1 MTQWTT
7 PQLLFF
13 GMFLVLSSTSI
24 GALPVLFIRDMSDKL
39 KSLFLGLSAGI
50 MLGATF
56 FSLIMPALDLY
67 EKNGQNS
74 LESAVTV
81 GFVMLLGAVLLF
93 MVHQRLPHAHFYK
106 KEDHDSRKWSQQM
119 LVLFAVA
126 LHNFPEGVAVGVGMG
141 SGQQDL
147 GLTLSIAIALQDFPE
162 GLIVALGLH
171 TLGIGYKRIFFV
183 TAMTGVI
190 EAFGVP
196 IGFIGV
202 QIAES
207 LLPLAFALCAGAM
220 LFVISHEIIPE
231 SHRNNAERYAT
242 SGIMGGFVVMMILD
256 KGLSMLM

>member
-1 MTQWTT
+1 MIQWTA
-7 PQLLFF
+7 PQLLLF
-13 GMFLVLSSTSI
+13 GMFIVLSSTSV
-24 GALPVLFIRDMSDKL
+24 GAFPVLFIRNISDKA

-56 FSLIMPALDLY
+56 FSLLLPALDLY
-67 EKNGQNS
+67 EKGGMNS
-74 LESAVTV
+74 FKSASLV
-81 GFVMLLGAVLLF
+81 GFEMLAGALLLYW
-93 MVHQRLPHAHFYK
+93 VHQLIPHEHFHK
-106 KEDHDSRKWSQQM
+106 KEDHDSKKWSQQM

-141 SGQQDL
+141 SGQHEL
-147 GLTLSIAIALQDFPE
+147 GLTLSFAIALQDFPE

-171 TLGIGYKRIFFV
+171 TLGISYPRIFLV

-190 EAFGVP
+190 EAIGVP

-202 QIAES
+202 QIAEP
-207 LLPLAFALCAGAM
+207 LLPLSFALCAGAM

-242 SGIMGGFVVMMILD
+242 SGIMGGFIVMMILD